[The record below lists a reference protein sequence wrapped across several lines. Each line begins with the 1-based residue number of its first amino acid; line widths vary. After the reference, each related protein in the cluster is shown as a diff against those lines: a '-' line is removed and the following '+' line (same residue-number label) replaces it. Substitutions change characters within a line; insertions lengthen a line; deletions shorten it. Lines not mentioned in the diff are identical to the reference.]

1 MKLNEL
7 NIIECHDG
15 LKKGDF
21 TSAELTQACLDRI
34 KKRNKKINAFISV
47 FEQEAMEEAKKADEM
62 IAKGEQQMLTGIPFA
77 VKDAIITYDRRST
90 GAGKILDNY
99 TAPYE
104 ATVIKKIRKQGA
116 VLIGKNN
123 CDAFGHGAS
132 NENSMYG
139 PVRNP
144 HDESKVAGGS
154 SGGSATAVADHQ
166 CIFAIGE
173 DTGGSIRQPAAFC
186 GIVGLRPSY
195 GKNSRY
201 GIMPMA
207 SSLDTVGPLTKTV
220 EDCEIV
226 ENIIAGVDEKD
237 ATTVDSQKSIKS
249 VKSIKSLRIGVP
261 KEYFSDLDGSALGGE
276 VEGMD
281 EEVKKIVEEKIKHLV
296 ETRFIASG
304 SQNTSVSQNTSGSQN
319 KSGIQ
324 IEIVDVSLPMTKYA
338 IPVYYIVVPS
348 EDSSNLGRLDAIRYG
363 MPDAKAK
370 NLYDIYAKSRAQGF
384 PDEVKRRIMIGTYAL
399 SAGYY
404 DAYYKKAQKVRTL
417 IIQDFEKVLSSVDLL
432 ITSTTPT
439 PAFGIGEL
447 KDDILAM
454 YLADVFVAPAA
465 VAGLP
470 AISIPVG
477 KTKKGLPVGMQ
488 IIGPRLREDLVFE
501 LAKIIEYIKIN

>member
-1 MKLNEL
+1 MHLNTL
-7 NIIECHDG
+7 TIQQCHDG

-21 TSAELTQACLDRI
+21 TSVELTQACLGQI

-47 FEQEAMEEAKKADEM
+47 FENEALEEAKKADEM
-62 IAKGEQQMLTGIPFA
+62 IVGGKQRELTGIPFA
-77 VKDAIITYDRRST
+77 VKDAINTLDRPST

-99 TAPYE
+99 VSPYE
-104 ATVIKKIRKQGA
+104 ATVIKKIREQGA

-132 NENSMYG
+132 NEQSMYG

-154 SGGSATAVADHQ
+154 SGGSAASVADHQ

-173 DTGGSIRQPAAFC
+173 DTGGSIRQPASFC

-207 SSLDTVGPLTKTV
+207 SSLDTVGPMTKTV

-226 ENIIAGVDEKD
+226 ENIIAGVDKKD
-237 ATTVDSQKSIKS
+237 ATTVESRKYKVESRK
-249 VKSIKSLRIGVP
+249 LRIGVP
-261 KEYFSDLDGSALGGE
+261 KEYFD

-281 EEVKKIVEEKIKHLV
+281 EEVKKIIEDKIGELGK
-296 ETRFIASG
+296 
-304 SQNTSVSQNTSGSQN
+304 N
-319 KSGIQ
+319 KQ
-324 IEIVDVSLPMTKYA
+324 IEIISVSLPMTKYA

-348 EDSSNLGRLDAIRYG
+348 EDSSNLGRLDGIRYG
-363 MPDAKAK
+363 IQSKDADS
-370 NLYDIYAKSRAQGF
+370 LYDIYAKSRAEGF
-384 PDEVKRRIMIGTYAL
+384 PEEVKRRIMIGTYAL

-417 IIQDFEKVLSSVDLL
+417 IRQDFDRVFSDPAGSGSDKDKIDLL
-432 ITSTTPT
+432 LTSTSPF
-439 PAFGIGEL
+439 PAFGLGEK
-447 KDDILAM
+447 KDDVLAM

-465 VAGLP
+465 LAGLP
-470 AISIPVG
+470 AISIPAG
-477 KTKKGLPVGMQ
+477 KTKAGLPVGLQ
-488 IIGPRLREDLVFE
+488 IIGPRMSEDTIFNF
-501 LAKIIEYIKIN
+501 AKLI